1 MGAKGGGGGRSE
13 TSTVATPRRL
23 SNWWLTFVIH
33 FIGCLFREFSSFWL
47 EQKPASVME
56 FNRIREEFREN
67 IICTLQ
73 NPAAVLAVDDPC
85 AKTDI
90 GSTSVQSFTSQ
101 DFD

>member
-1 MGAKGGGGGRSE
+1 
-13 TSTVATPRRL
+13 
-23 SNWWLTFVIH
+23 
-33 FIGCLFREFSSFWL
+33 
-47 EQKPASVME
+47 ME